1 MLKIVVMGTGY
12 VGLVSGTCFAEL
24 GHDVVCV
31 DKDKAKID
39 GLKLGTKVPIFEK
52 GLEDLIKNNQARGRL
67 DFALDI
73 SGVINE
79 SDIVIVAVGTPLD
92 AKGRT
97 NFDYINQC
105 VSEIVVHAKRDLHVI
120 IKSTVP
126 VGTCDSI
133 QKRFDQESSCAINVV
148 SNPEFLREGEA
159 VQDFLLPDRVV
170 IGSELENRG
179 VIDELYRELSNR
191 GVEILY
197 TNRVTAELI
206 KYASNSFLAAK
217 VAFINEI
224 ADLSESLGGD
234 IGDISRG
241 MGLDK
246 RIGHKFLN
254 AGPGFGGS
262 CFPKDTKALINTGND
277 HGVELPLV
285 GAISLSNE
293 MRHKQIVKRIKKMV
307 RVSEEISVL
316 GLTYKAGTDDIRCSP
331 AINIARELSAQ
342 GFKLRVHDPK
352 GIAKAKKELR
362 NMVSYYDNLYDA
374 AKGTSL
380 CVVATEWDDYKNLD
394 SEKLANYMKK
404 RHIYDLRKV
413 INNESFV
420 KSGFKVMVVGYRSE

>member
-1 MLKIVVMGTGY
+1 MGTGY

>member
-1 MLKIVVMGTGY
+1 MLKIAVMGTGY

-24 GHDVVCV
+24 GHDVVCI
-31 DKDKAKID
+31 DKDKVKID
-39 GLKLGTKVPIFEK
+39 GLKRGTKVPIFEK
-52 GLEDLIKNNQARGRL
+52 GLKDLIKNNQARGRL

-73 SGVINE
+73 SAVINT

-92 AKGRT
+92 ANGRT

-105 VSEIVVHAKRDLHVI
+105 VSEIVAHAKRDLHVI

-133 QKRFDQESSCAINVV
+133 QRKFDQESSCTINVV

-170 IGSELENRG
+170 IGSELEDKK
-179 VIDELYRELSNR
+179 VIDKLYGALSNR

-246 RIGHKFLN
+246 RIGPQFLN

-262 CFPKDTKALINTGND
+262 CFPKDTKALINTGHD
-277 HGVELPLV
+277 HGVALPLV

-293 MRHKQIVKRIKKMV
+293 MRHKQIVKRMKKMV
-307 RVSEEISVL
+307 RVSDEISVL

-331 AINIARELSAQ
+331 AINVVRELSAQ

-352 GIAKAKKELR
+352 GIPKAKKELG

-374 AKGTSL
+374 VKGTSL
-380 CVVATEWDDYKNLD
+380 CMVATEWDDYKNLD

-404 RHIYDLRKV
+404 RNIYDLRKV
-413 INNESFV
+413 INKEAFV

>member
-31 DKDKAKID
+31 DKDKSKID

-52 GLEDLIKNNQARGRL
+52 DLDDLIKSNKSRGRL
-67 DFALDI
+67 DFAVDI
-73 SGVINE
+73 SGVINN
-79 SDIVIVAVGTPLD
+79 SDIVIIAVGTPLD

-105 VSEIVVHAKRDLHVI
+105 VSEIVAHAKRDLHVI

-126 VGTCDSI
+126 VGTCDSL
-133 QKRFDQESSCAINVV
+133 QKRFNQESSYSIDVI

-170 IGSELENRG
+170 IGSDLEDRE
-179 VIDELYRELSNR
+179 VIDELYKELSDR

-224 ADLSESLGGD
+224 ADLSERLGGD
-234 IGDISRG
+234 IEDVSHG

-246 RIGHKFLN
+246 RIGRKFLN

-262 CFPKDTKALINTGND
+262 CFPKDTKALINTGDD
-277 HGVELPLV
+277 HGVDLPLV
-285 GAISLSNE
+285 RAISLSNE
-293 MRHKQIVKRIKKMV
+293 MRHKHIVQRIKKLV
-307 RVSEEISVL
+307 QSNDEISVL
-316 GLTYKAGTDDIRCSP
+316 GLTYKAGTDDVRCSP
-331 AINIARELSAQ
+331 AINVVRELCAQ
-342 GFKLRVHDPK
+342 GFKVKVHDPK
-352 GIAKAKKELR
+352 GIPKAKQELGDS
-362 NMVSYYDNLYDA
+362 VSYYDDLYEA
-374 AKGTSL
+374 VNETSV
-380 CVVATEWDDYKNLD
+380 CVVATEWDDYKNLNP
-394 SEKLANYMKK
+394 EKLANCMKK
-404 RHIYDLRKV
+404 SNIYDLRKV
-413 INNESFV
+413 INKEAFM
-420 KSGFKVMVVGYRSE
+420 KSGFKVMVVGYKSE